1 MIEILLWIL
10 VISAFTLFGSLYAR
24 KYNRADALIGL
35 YVAFGVFSNIAATKT
50 VEFNLGFASFY
61 APAVVLIFA
70 VTFLLT
76 DVVNE
81 KFGISE
87 TRRMILIAFA
97 SQVIISFFSWLV
109 LALPAAPFYTGQ
121 SALESVLGQV
131 PRIVLASWIAF
142 LASENLDAL
151 IYAWFKAKTGGRH
164 LWARNAFS
172 SIPSMALDSV
182 LFITIA
188 FYGILPVVP
197 LIVGQLALKWLVG
210 VIDIPFMY
218 LNRLLMY
225 RKCR

>member
-1 MIEILLWIL
+1 MLEILLWI
-10 VISAFTLFGSLYAR
+10 VAISAFTLFGSLYAR

-81 KFGISE
+81 KFGIAE
-87 TRRMILIAFA
+87 TRGMILIAFV

-121 SALESVLGQV
+121 AALESVLGQV
-131 PRIVLASWIAF
+131 PRIALASWIAF
-142 LASENLDAL
+142 LASENLDAF

-172 SIPSMALDSV
+172 SIPAMALDSV

-188 FYGILPVVP
+188 FYGVMPVVP
-197 LIVGQLALKWLVG
+197 LIMGQLVLKWLVA

-218 LNRLLMY
+218 LNRWLMY
-225 RKCR
+225 RK